1 MARKKS
7 WGLRGLLAAFAA
19 VLVALAALP
28 GAAWAVINNPQSYQ
42 FTIGG
47 LQAGDTVNVYQ
58 VIDYEYEEETDIFA
72 WDFISNGSAD
82 LEDSLAAPDVQIT
95 RDEYNDPKFA
105 DVADAATVMAKYVVN
120 NNVDPVYTGT
130 VEEGATSV
138 ETSAL
143 GVGQYLVV
151 VTPGEHTSGVIY
163 QYSILN
169 VQPERNEQGDWDIKA
184 YSKSKGGLDTTTSVT
199 LKSSDIPFEKTTTDD
214 GNSQAASTDDYRVGQ
229 KVPFTINTQV
239 PTYGDDVVNPT
250 FNISDT
256 MGTGLSF
263 NEKDNPVTVT
273 IGSTQY
279 SVATGEEAGLFDFT
293 ATTNGFVIEFNYP
306 ALKTANF
313 AGSNV
318 VVSYTA
324 TITQDAVQTKPS
336 TNDATLEY
344 TNNGQFNTSHDEV
357 DVYTYAIDLT
367 KVDAGNE
374 ETKLS
379 GAVFGLYTTR
389 DAAASATAENPGSG
403 DTFVRTVTT
412 GIDGT
417 ASFEDLGEGT
427 YYLKELTAPT
437 GYQLDET
444 IITINLSDENTGS
457 DGKNDGAVVDHVYA
471 ATITNALT
479 PSLPVTG
486 GEGTIAI
493 TATGVVLI
501 AGAAALIVRA
511 RRQHNN

>member
-1 MARKKS
+1 MARKKQ
-7 WGLRGLLAAFAA
+7 WGLKGLLASLAA
-19 VLVALAALP
+19 VLVAAIALP
-28 GAAWAVINNPQSYQ
+28 GAAWAAINNPQSYQ

-82 LEDSLAAPDVQIT
+82 LEDSLKEAEIT
-95 RDEYNDPKFA
+95 RDAYNDPDFA
-105 DVADAATVMAKYVVN
+105 KVADAATVMAQYVVT

-138 ETSAL
+138 QTSEL

-169 VQPERNEQGDWDIKA
+169 VQPERNEQGDWDIRA
-184 YSKSKGGLDTTTSVT
+184 YSKSKGGLDTTTTVT

-214 GNSQAASTDDYRVGQ
+214 GNSQATSTDDYRVGQ
-229 KVPFTINTQV
+229 KVPFTISTQV

-250 FNISDT
+250 FKISDT

-263 NEKDNPVTVT
+263 NETDNPVTVT

-279 SVATGEEAGLFDFT
+279 SVETGEAAGLFDFT
-293 ATTNGFVIEFNYP
+293 ATTNGFVIAFKYP
-306 ALKTANF
+306 ALKAANF
-313 AGSNV
+313 AGSSV

-324 TITQDAVQTKPS
+324 TITQEAVQTDPS
-336 TNDATLEY
+336 TNGATLEY
-344 TNNGQFNTSHDEV
+344 TNNGQVNTSHDEV

-379 GAVFGLYTTR
+379 GAVFGLYTMQE
-389 DAAASATAENPGSG
+389 AAASATAENPGSG
-403 DTFVRTVTT
+403 DTYVGTVIT

-444 IITINLSDENTGS
+444 IITINLRDENTDS
-457 DGKNDGAVVDHVYA
+457 DGQNDGAVVNHVYA

-486 GEGTIAI
+486 GAGTVAI
-493 TATGVVLI
+493 TAAGVVLV
-501 AGAAALIVRA
+501 AGAAAVIVRA
-511 RRQHNN
+511 RKHNC

>member
-1 MARKKS
+1 MARKKQ
-7 WGLRGLLAAFAA
+7 WGLMGLLASLTA
-19 VLVALAALP
+19 VLVAAIALP
-28 GAAWAVINNPQSYQ
+28 GAAWAAINDPQSYQ
-42 FTIGG
+42 FTING

-82 LEDSLAAPDVQIT
+82 LEDSLEDAQIE
-95 RDEYNDPKFA
+95 RDAYNDPNFA
-105 DVADAATVMAKYVVN
+105 AVADAATVMAQYVDI
-120 NNVDPVYTGT
+120 NNVGPVYTGT
-130 VEEGATSV
+130 VAEGATSV
-138 ETSAL
+138 QTSAL

-151 VTPGEHTSGVIY
+151 VTPGQDTSGVIY

-184 YSKSKGGLDTTTSVT
+184 YSKSKGDKETSTTVT
-199 LKSSDIPFEKTTTDD
+199 LKSSDIPFEKTTTDG

-229 KVPFTINTQV
+229 KVPFTITTQV
-239 PTYGDDVVNPT
+239 PTYGDDVDNPT
-250 FNISDT
+250 FKISDT

-263 NEKDNPVTVT
+263 NETDNPVTVT
-273 IGSTQY
+273 IGSAQY
-279 SVATGEEAGLFDFT
+279 SVADGEAAGLFDFT
-293 ATTNGFVIEFNYP
+293 ATTNGFVIAFDYP

-313 AGSNV
+313 AGLGV

-324 TITQDAVQTKPS
+324 TITQEAVQTNPS
-336 TNDATLEY
+336 TNGATLEY
-344 TNNGQFNTSHDEV
+344 TNNGQVNTSYDKV

-379 GAVFGLYTTR
+379 GAVFGLYTTQE
-389 DAAASATAENPGSG
+389 AAADATAENPGSG
-403 DTFVRTVTT
+403 DTFVGTVRTN
-412 GIDGT
+412 DNGT

-427 YYLKELTAPT
+427 YYLKELTAPE

-444 IITINLSDENTGS
+444 IIRINLSDENTES
-457 DGKNDGAVVDHVYA
+457 DGQNDGAVVNHVYA